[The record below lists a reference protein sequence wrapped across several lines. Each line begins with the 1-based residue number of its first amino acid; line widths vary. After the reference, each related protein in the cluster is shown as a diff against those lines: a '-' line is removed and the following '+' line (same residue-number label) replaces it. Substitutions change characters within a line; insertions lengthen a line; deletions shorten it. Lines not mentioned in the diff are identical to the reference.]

1 MQLDA
6 HLRSSVSE
14 LVIDISPDVD
24 SALPMVLRRSKRRQ
38 TVRFSA
44 LAAAA
49 AAVAVFATSGIP
61 EQIDI
66 FKGNDRIAPAAPDT
80 PSPTE
85 ETTAEPELVPEPP
98 YAEGLYGVYRTRL
111 KTNDVSLP
119 DGLWTLRLSSSGYTS
134 IVRGNSQI
142 NRGELVF
149 EAPDVLIFRN
159 ETPICVTDT
168 GRYRWSLENGEL
180 TLTAIGKDSCAGRTR
195 ELLYTKEP
203 WTKVRDL

>member
-38 TVRFSA
+38 SIRFSA
-44 LAAAA
+44 FAAAA

-66 FKGNDRIAPAAPDT
+66 FGDNDRIAPVAPDT
-80 PSPTE
+80 SPPTE
-85 ETTAEPELVPEPP
+85 EATDEPQLVPEPA
-98 YAEGLYGVYRTRL
+98 YAEGLYGVYRARL
-111 KTNDVSLP
+111 KTNNVALP
-119 DGLWTLRLSSSGYTS
+119 DGLWTLKLTPRGYSSDVSGDA
-134 IVRGNSQI
+134 QI

-149 EAPDVLIFRN
+149 EASDVLIFRN
-159 ETPICVTDT
+159 ETPECLNDT

-180 TLTAIGKDSCAGRTR
+180 TLTAIGKDSCASRTR